1 MRCAGLFVRDWLRM
15 RKDRS
20 KAPALFFSS
29 CRGNPMQTS
38 AALDRIQPSA
48 TLAMT
53 ARAAELRAEGVD
65 VIGLGAGEPD
75 FDTPDF
81 VKEAAI
87 EAIRSGKT
95 KYTAVDGTPELKAAI
110 VTKFKR
116 DNGLDYAT
124 NQVTTNVGGKH
135 TLFNAMVATLNP
147 GDEVIVPAPY
157 WVSYPDVVQ
166 FCSGK
171 PVIVQAGPEQ
181 RYKLNPE
188 QLEAAIT
195 PKTKWL
201 ILNSPSNPTGAAY
214 SRDELRAL
222 GEVLERHPHVWV
234 FADDMYEHIVYDG
247 FEFATIAQV
256 CPSLYERTLT
266 VNGCSKAY
274 AMTGWR
280 IGFAG
285 GPAWLIKAMAKLQ
298 SQSTSNPCSI
308 AQAAAVAAL
317 TGDQSFLKDRAAAFQ
332 KRRDLVVGRLNAM
345 PGITCPNPEG
355 AFYVYPAFAGLIGKT
370 TPKGKVIDSDVAMV
384 GYLLDEARVA
394 AVQGEAF
401 GLSPA
406 MRISYATSDAL
417 LTEACNRIEEA
428 LSALR

>member
-1 MRCAGLFVRDWLRM
+1 MH
-15 RKDRS
+15 
-20 KAPALFFSS
+20 P
-29 CRGNPMQTS
+29 S
-38 AALDRIQPSA
+38 AALNRIKPSP
-48 TLAMT
+48 TLAIT
-53 ARAAELRAEGVD
+53 SRVQELKRAGVD

-87 EAIRSGKT
+87 KAIRDGQT
-95 KYTAVDGTPELKAAI
+95 KYTNVDGTPELKAAI
-110 VTKFKR
+110 AAKFAR
-116 DNGLDYAT
+116 DNGLTYAAD
-124 NQVTTNVGGKH
+124 QISVNVGGKH
-135 TLFNAMVATLNP
+135 TLFNAIVATVEA

-157 WVSYPDVVQ
+157 WVSYPDVVL
-166 FCSGK
+166 FAGGT
-171 PVIVQAGPEQ
+171 PVFVAAGPEQ
-181 RYKLNPE
+181 GYKLLPE

-195 PKTKWL
+195 PKTKWV

-214 SRDELRAL
+214 TAAELKAL
-222 GEVLERHPHVWV
+222 GDVLERHPHVWI
-234 FADDMYEHIVYDG
+234 FSDDMYEHILYDG

-285 GPAWLIKAMAKLQ
+285 GASWLIKAMAKLQ

-317 TGDQSFLKDRAAAFQ
+317 NGDQSFLKERAAAFQ
-332 KRRDLVVGRLNAM
+332 VRRDLVVGMLNAAE
-345 PGITCPNPEG
+345 GITCPKPDG
-355 AFYVYPAFAGLIGKT
+355 AFYVYPEFSALIGKS
-370 TPKGKVIDSDVAMV
+370 TPSGKLIDTDEAMV
-384 GYLLDEARVA
+384 AYLLDDAKVA
-394 AVQGEAF
+394 AVQGAAF

-417 LTEACNRIEEA
+417 LTSACTRIQEACA
-428 LSALR
+428 ALR

>member
-1 MRCAGLFVRDWLRM
+1 MH
-15 RKDRS
+15 
-20 KAPALFFSS
+20 P
-29 CRGNPMQTS
+29 S
-38 AALDRIQPSA
+38 AALGRIKPSP
-48 TLAMT
+48 TLAIT
-53 ARAAELRAEGVD
+53 SRVLELKRAGAD

-87 EAIRSGKT
+87 RAIRDGQT
-95 KYTAVDGTPELKAAI
+95 KYTNVDGTAELKEAIAA
-110 VTKFKR
+110 KFRR
-116 DNGLDYAT
+116 DNALHYDVS
-124 NQVTTNVGGKH
+124 QISVNVGGKH
-135 TLFNAMVATLNP
+135 TLFNAVVATVDA

-166 FCSGK
+166 FAGGV
-171 PVIVQAGPEQ
+171 PVFVAAGADQ
-181 RYKLNPE
+181 HYKLRPE

-195 PKTKWL
+195 PRTKWV

-214 SRDELRAL
+214 SAEELRAL
-222 GEVLERHPHVWV
+222 GDVLRRHPHVWI

-247 FEFATIAQV
+247 FEFTTIAQA
-256 CPSLYERTLT
+256 CPDLYDRTLT

-285 GPAWLIKAMAKLQ
+285 GAPWLIKAMSKLQ

-317 TGDQSFLKDRAAAFQ
+317 TGDQSFLAERARAFQ
-332 KRRDLVVGRLNAM
+332 SRRDLVVSMLNQAA
-345 PGITCPNPEG
+345 GITCPRPEG
-355 AFYVYPAFAGLIGKT
+355 AFYVYPEFSALIGKK
-370 TPKGKVIDSDVAMV
+370 TPKGAVIDSDEAFAA
-384 GYLLDEARVA
+384 YLLDDAGVA
-394 AVQGEAF
+394 VVQGAAF

-406 MRISYATSDAL
+406 MRISYATSEGILRAACERIQTACAAL
-417 LTEACNRIEEA
+417 L
-428 LSALR
+428 

>member
-1 MRCAGLFVRDWLRM
+1 MH
-15 RKDRS
+15 
-20 KAPALFFSS
+20 P
-29 CRGNPMQTS
+29 S
-38 AALDRIQPSA
+38 AALNRIKPSP
-48 TLAMT
+48 TLAIT
-53 ARAAELRAEGVD
+53 SRVQELKRAGVD

-87 EAIRSGKT
+87 KAIRDGQT
-95 KYTAVDGTPELKAAI
+95 KYTNVDGTPELKAAI
-110 VTKFKR
+110 AAKFTR
-116 DNGLDYAT
+116 DNGLTYAAD
-124 NQVTTNVGGKH
+124 QISVNVGGKH
-135 TLFNAMVATLNP
+135 TLFNAMVATVEA

-157 WVSYPDVVQ
+157 WVSYPDVVL
-166 FCSGK
+166 FAGGT
-171 PVIVQAGPEQ
+171 PVFVAAGPEQ
-181 RYKLNPE
+181 GYKLLPE

-195 PKTKWL
+195 PKTKWV

-214 SRDELRAL
+214 TAAELKAL
-222 GEVLERHPHVWV
+222 GDVLERHPHVWI
-234 FADDMYEHIVYDG
+234 FSDDMYEHILYDG

-285 GPAWLIKAMAKLQ
+285 GASWLIKAMAKLQ

-308 AQAAAVAAL
+308 AQAASVAAL
-317 TGDQSFLKDRAAAFQ
+317 NGDQSFLKDRAAAFQ
-332 KRRDLVVGRLNAM
+332 VRRDLVVGMLNDAE
-345 PGITCPNPEG
+345 GITCPKPDG
-355 AFYVYPAFAGLIGKT
+355 AFYVYPEFSALIGKS
-370 TPKGKVIDSDVAMV
+370 TPSGKLIDSDEAMV
-384 GYLLDEARVA
+384 AYLLDDAKVA
-394 AVQGEAF
+394 AVQGAAF

-417 LTEACNRIEEA
+417 LTSACERIQTA
-428 LSALR
+428 CAALR

>member
-1 MRCAGLFVRDWLRM
+1 MH
-15 RKDRS
+15 
-20 KAPALFFSS
+20 P
-29 CRGNPMQTS
+29 S
-38 AALDRIQPSA
+38 AALNRISPSP
-48 TLAMT
+48 TLAIT
-53 ARAAELRAEGVD
+53 ARVFELKAQGVD

-87 EAIRSGKT
+87 KAIRDGKT
-95 KYTAVDGTPELKAAI
+95 KYTVVDGTPELKAAI
-110 VTKFKR
+110 VAKFKR

-124 NQVTTNVGGKH
+124 NQVTANVGGKH
-135 TLFNAMVATLNP
+135 TLFNAMVATVDA
-147 GDEVIVPAPY
+147 GDEVIIPAPY
-157 WVSYPDVVQ
+157 WVSYPDVVL
-166 FCSGK
+166 FAGGV
-171 PVIVQAGPEQ
+171 PVVVAAGADQ
-181 RYKLNPE
+181 GYKITPA

-195 PKTKWL
+195 PRTKWV

-214 SRDELRAL
+214 TADDLRAL
-222 GEVLERHPHVWV
+222 GEVLIRHPHVWV
-234 FADDMYEHIVYDG
+234 FADDMYEHILYDG

-256 CPSLYERTLT
+256 CPELYDRTLT

-317 TGDQSFLKDRAAAFQ
+317 NGDQRFLQERAAAFQ
-332 KRRDLVVGRLNAM
+332 SRRDLVVSMLNQAS
-345 PGITCPNPEG
+345 GIICPRPDG
-355 AFYVYPAFAGLIGKT
+355 AFYVYPDISALIGKR
-370 TPKGKVIDSDVAMV
+370 TPKGVMIDTDEAFA

-394 AVQGEAF
+394 VVQGAAF

-406 MRISYATSDAL
+406 MRISYATSENL
-417 LTEACNRIEEA
+417 LRTACERIQTA
-428 LSALR
+428 CAAVS

>member
-1 MRCAGLFVRDWLRM
+1 MH
-15 RKDRS
+15 
-20 KAPALFFSS
+20 P
-29 CRGNPMQTS
+29 S
-38 AALDRIQPSA
+38 AALNRISPSP
-48 TLAMT
+48 TLAIT
-53 ARAAELRAEGVD
+53 ARVFELKAQGVD

-87 EAIRSGKT
+87 KAIRDGKT
-95 KYTAVDGTPELKAAI
+95 KYTVVDGTPELKAAI
-110 VTKFKR
+110 VAKFKR

-124 NQVTTNVGGKH
+124 NQVTANVGGKH
-135 TLFNAMVATLNP
+135 TLFNAVVATVDA
-147 GDEVIVPAPY
+147 GDEVIIPAPY
-157 WVSYPDVVQ
+157 WVSYPDVVL
-166 FCSGK
+166 FAGGV
-171 PVIVQAGPEQ
+171 PVIVAAGADQ
-181 RYKLNPE
+181 GYKITPA

-195 PKTKWL
+195 PRTKWV

-214 SRDELRAL
+214 TADDLRAL
-222 GEVLERHPHVWV
+222 GEVLIRHPHVWV
-234 FADDMYEHIVYDG
+234 FADDMYEHILYDG

-256 CPSLYERTLT
+256 CPELYDRTLT

-317 TGDQSFLKDRAAAFQ
+317 NGDQSFLQERAAAFQ
-332 KRRDLVVGRLNAM
+332 SRRDLVVSMLNQAS
-345 PGITCPNPEG
+345 GISCARPDG
-355 AFYVYPAFAGLIGKT
+355 AFYVYPDISALIGKR
-370 TPKGKVIDSDVAMV
+370 TPKGVVIDTDEAFA

-394 AVQGEAF
+394 VVQGAAF

-406 MRISYATSDAL
+406 MRISYATSENL
-417 LTEACNRIEEA
+417 LRTACERIQTA
-428 LSALR
+428 CAAVS